1 MTVAGAT
8 PARPHGTQPQTTNQR
23 NTRHR
28 REVTT
33 MWQKLQALLFFS
45 RKPAP
50 RQTTLFNG
58 SLLDQKRE
66 DVFVAMHR
74 MGNLR

>member
-1 MTVAGAT
+1 MTIAGTT
-8 PARPHGTQPQTTNQR
+8 PARPHGAKPQTTNQR
-23 NTRHR
+23 SIRHR

-33 MWQKLQALLFFS
+33 MMQKLQGLLSFS

-58 SLLDQKRE
+58 PLLDQKRE
-66 DVFVAMHR
+66 DVFVALHR

>member
-1 MTVAGAT
+1 MTIAGTT
-8 PARPHGTQPQTTNQR
+8 PARPHGAKPQTTRQR
-23 NTRHR
+23 STRHR

-33 MWQKLQALLFFS
+33 MRQKLRALLFFG
-45 RKPAP
+45 RKRAP

-58 SLLDQKRE
+58 ALLDQKRE
-66 DVFVAMHR
+66 DVFVALHR

>member
-1 MTVAGAT
+1 M
-8 PARPHGTQPQTTNQR
+8 R
-23 NTRHR
+23 
-28 REVTT
+28 
-33 MWQKLQALLFFS
+33 QKLQALLFSS

-50 RQTTLFNG
+50 RQTTPFNG
-58 SLLDQKRE
+58 ALLDQKRE